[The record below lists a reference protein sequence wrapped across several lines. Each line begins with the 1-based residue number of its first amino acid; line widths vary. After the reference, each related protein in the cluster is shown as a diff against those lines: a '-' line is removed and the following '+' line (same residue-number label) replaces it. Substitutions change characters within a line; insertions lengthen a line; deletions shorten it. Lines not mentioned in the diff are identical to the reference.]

1 MAKDDGMSSHDAK
14 QRCLQGTDEEA
25 VTTETVSTEITA
37 VVDVGTKDDDD
48 DDESDEIEEGELLSS
63 SDSESEVELEETVE
77 EKGKS

>member
-25 VTTETVSTEITA
+25 VTTETASTEITA